1 MRGTKWAEE
10 NFYLNQEYLSNIELY
25 YSSDISDGYIQIAE
39 EESKHLVKVMRH
51 GVGDKL
57 NITDGLG
64 RIFKSE
70 IVETCSTSVTA
81 RILNVINYQNQFAE
95 ITFCIPRLKSSD
107 RFDFSLE
114 KCVEL
119 GITNFVVFNSERSIA
134 KGEKLER
141 WNKIALSAMKQS
153 LRSYIPSICYIQS
166 IKHLNEIE
174 GEKIIFDQNA
184 PISLSE
190 FVKSDRLISEK
201 HSIFI
206 FGPEGGLTEKEISQL
221 ENAVLV
227 KLTPN
232 RLRSETAIIAT
243 ASEIA
248 LRI

>member
-25 YSSDISDGYIQIAE
+25 YSSDISDGYIQISE

-70 IVETCSTSVTA
+70 IIETCSTSVTA
-81 RILNVINYQNQFAE
+81 RILNVINYKNQFAE

-107 RFDFSLE
+107 RFDFALE

-134 KGEKLER
+134 KGEKLDR
-141 WNKIALSAMKQS
+141 WNKIARSAMKQS
-153 LRSYIPSICYIQS
+153 LRTYLPSISFIQS
-166 IKHLNEIE
+166 IQHLNEIE
-174 GEKIIFDQNA
+174 GDKFIFDQN
-184 PISLSE
+184 STLSFTE
-190 FVKSDRLISEK
+190 LVNSDRLISEK
-201 HSIFI
+201 PSMFI
-206 FGPEGGLTEKEISQL
+206 FGPEGGLTENEIYQL
-221 ENAVLV
+221 DDAVLV

-232 RLRSETAIIAT
+232 RLRSETAIIT
-243 ASEIA
+243 AAAEVT